1 MNTYFCNIN
10 RINEE
15 VEDFVIAKNKI
26 EKPLIESEQIEK
38 KMSIQEFLSYIDLS
52 KNIFMVNDGSNISI
66 PFLISYP
73 SQNDIVIIYS
83 LESGIDKYTKLFKD
97 NLQKINYNLDSL
109 TKLSQMEI
117 FEGKIA
123 DHPYYIINNDF
134 YIYQ

>member
-26 EKPLIESEQIEK
+26 EAPLIEEEKMEK

-52 KNIFMVNDGSNISI
+52 QNIFMCNDNSNISI

-73 SQNDIVIIYS
+73 SKNDIVIIYS
-83 LESGIDKYTKLFKD
+83 LDTQVEKYTQIFKD
-97 NLQKINYNLDSL
+97 NLSKINYNLNSL
-109 TKLSQMEI
+109 KRLSQLEI
-117 FEGKIA
+117 FEGKTT
-123 DHPYYIINNDF
+123 DKPYYILHNDF
-134 YIYQ
+134 YI